1 MLTCSL
7 RGPSNHNCPC
17 QQLDLK
23 LTPLALRVRREYAAS
38 VAESVATRANDPS
51 DFMFNYAVRAT
62 ESAERLPYKLQLT
75 LSRFN
80 FKIIFIIIK

>member
-1 MLTCSL
+1 M
-7 RGPSNHNCPC
+7 
-17 QQLDLK
+17 
-23 LTPLALRVRREYAAS
+23 
-38 VAESVATRANDPS
+38 AESVATRANDPS